1 MRSQDL
7 EPYYH
12 DCGQFY
18 CLDVKA
24 FLEQKAIWMKDIVP
38 FIQDESTV
46 QDIDTEEDWK
56 IAELKYK
63 IMHKLA
69 E

>member
-1 MRSQDL
+1 
-7 EPYYH
+7 
-12 DCGQFY
+12 
-18 CLDVKA
+18 
-24 FLEQKAIWMKDIVP
+24 MKDIVP